1 MRLYFLLKNGEK
13 LGVRRDGAR
22 MGLCVG
28 VIERERER
36 QRQRERERQIGT
48 ENERACVKER

>member
-36 QRQRERERQIGT
+36 ERKRERER
-48 ENERACVKER
+48 EANRYRE

>member
-28 VIERERER
+28 VIERERETETE
-36 QRQRERERQIGT
+36 REREANRYR
-48 ENERACVKER
+48 E